1 MAAADPHKPVII
13 LTQSRIALVLSLV
26 GLLTVGFQ
34 GSKFLLDTNYR
45 LTSLEEKWAGVSR
58 TQEDVASELRN
69 LNRSLND
76 LNIVLREVQVRQER
90 ETRP

>member
-1 MAAADPHKPVII
+1 MANDPHKPVII
-13 LTQSRIALVLSLV
+13 LTQGRIALAVSVVALLS
-26 GLLTVGFQ
+26 VGFQ

-45 LTSLEEKWAGVSR
+45 LTALEEKWAGVSR

-90 ETRP
+90 EPRP